1 MGRDRSY
8 EPLVST
14 DTRKTGDFEPSRVND
29 LTLMRADV
37 VNDVGRTN
45 VGRTNV
51 GRNPSNIWI
60 CLFSLFLDSKQLGK
74 PENRLFL

>member
-37 VNDVGRTN
+37 AND

-74 PENRLFL
+74 SENRLFL